1 MRKLSVLVLCLA
13 MLLGVF
19 AACGAPA
26 KDESTPA
33 PETASPEPSAEPTPA
48 PESEEPAEKESF
60 TLATLK
66 GPTTMGLV
74 RLLDDASKGELD
86 YEVENTIYG
95 AADEISALLLGGK
108 LDMAA
113 VPCNLASVLY
123 NKTEGEVKVAAVNTL
138 GVLSVVE
145 LGDSVSSIADLAG
158 KTVYSTGKGTTPEY
172 SLNAILKANG
182 LDPAADLT
190 VEFKAEATEIAA
202 LLTGETA
209 QEGTIAVLP
218 QPYATTVLMNN
229 SDARIALDLTE
240 EWSKAG
246 LDGNLVTG
254 VLVVSRDF
262 AENHS
267 DLLDS
272 FLADYAASVEWV
284 NANTEDAAELIAALE
299 IVSKAAVAVQALPYC
314 NIVFHGNAD
323 MKEDVTAYLNVLF
336 EQDPASV
343 GGALPGDDFYYGA

>member
-1 MRKLSVLVLCLA
+1 
-13 MLLGVF
+13 MLLGIF

-26 KDESTPA
+26 QDENTPA
-33 PETASPEPSAEPTPA
+33 PETASPDPTQEATPEPA
-48 PESEEPAEKESF
+48 PESEEPAEKESV

-74 RLLDDASKGELD
+74 KLLDDASKGELD

-95 AADEISALLLGGK
+95 AADEITALLVGGK

-113 VPCNLASVLY
+113 VPCNLASVLC
-123 NKTEGEVKVAAVNTL
+123 NKTEGGIKIAAVNTL

-145 LGDSVSSIADLAG
+145 LGDSINSIADLAG

-172 SLNAILKANG
+172 ALNAILKANG
-182 LDPAADLT
+182 LDPATDLT

-229 SDARIALDLTE
+229 PDARIALDLTE

-254 VLVVSRDF
+254 VLVVSKDF
-262 AENHS
+262 AENNS
-267 DLLDS
+267 ELLDS

-284 NANTEDAAELIAALE
+284 NSNTEDAAELIAALE
-299 IVSKAAVAVQALPYC
+299 IVPKAPVAVKALPYC
-314 NIVFHGNAD
+314 NIVFRSGGD
-323 MKEDVTAYLNVLF
+323 MKNDVSAYLNVLF